1 MAGLARNGSWCRV
14 DVFSSLV
21 RYQYGCLGPDRS
33 NFTDILEL
41 MHAFYMPDL
50 GLGVTE
56 LPEEEARHATS
67 VLRLRVGDRISL
79 LDGKGARAEAIIEEI
94 SKRGCSVRVVDR
106 TELSTERNARIHLA
120 AAPTK
125 QMERFEWMLEKCTEI
140 GVDRITP
147 LITDRSEREKLR
159 RDRLER
165 VIVSAMKQSQRVWLP
180 KLDEPTSLNDLISG
194 AIPDQR
200 LFGWCE
206 GERKSLTST
215 YRPQENALLLI
226 GPEGDFTP
234 EEAKTLID
242 RAFTPVSMGIAR
254 LRTETAAITACAWM
268 NLAQG

>member
-1 MAGLARNGSWCRV
+1 
-14 DVFSSLV
+14 
-21 RYQYGCLGPDRS
+21 
-33 NFTDILEL
+33 
-41 MHAFYMPDL
+41 MHAFYLPDL
-50 GLGVTE
+50 ALGATE
-56 LPEEEARHATS
+56 LPAEEARHATS

-79 LDGKGARAEAIIEEI
+79 LDGKGTRAEATIEEI

-106 TELSTERNARIHLA
+106 TGLSTERQARIHLA
-120 AAPTK
+120 VAPTK

-147 LITDRSEREKLR
+147 LITERAERETLR

-165 VIVSAMKQSQRVWLP
+165 VLISAMKQSQRAWLP
-180 KLDEPTSLNDLISG
+180 QLDEPTSLNDLISG
-194 AIPDQR
+194 MIPDQR

-234 EEAKTLID
+234 EEARTLID
-242 RAFTPVSMGIAR
+242 RGFDPVSMGIAR
-254 LRTETAAITACAWM
+254 LRTETAAIAACAWM